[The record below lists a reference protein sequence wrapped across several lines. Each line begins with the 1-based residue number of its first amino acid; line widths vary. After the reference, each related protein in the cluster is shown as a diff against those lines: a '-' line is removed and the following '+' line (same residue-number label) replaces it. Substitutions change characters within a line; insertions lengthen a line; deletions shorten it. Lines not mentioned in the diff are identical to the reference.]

1 MEVLLAIVLMALGFT
16 AILGG
21 MFTSARVAQVNQ
33 RNTKA
38 GLALQSLAEAIVQP
52 ALANKPST
60 YIPCAGFDG
69 DPSDVTG
76 DEYKDAMQ
84 NTPPAA
90 GELVQQGWTWRV
102 SKIRY
107 LAGFQPIS
115 SAEPDIRRP
124 TYRSQQS
131 CRDLLPSNNGRD
143 EGLQEITIELT
154 TPTSWADEQQ
164 ITRQIVVTKRDRGC
178 PPYPFVNADTGPC

>member
-76 DEYKDAMQ
+76 DEYKAYVAM
-84 NTPPAA
+84 
-90 GELVQQGWTWRV
+90 
-102 SKIRY
+102 
-107 LAGFQPIS
+107 
-115 SAEPDIRRP
+115 
-124 TYRSQQS
+124 
-131 CRDLLPSNNGRD
+131 NGR
-143 EGLQEITIELT
+143 GASSK
-154 TPTSWADEQQ
+154 PG
-164 ITRQIVVTKRDRGC
+164 KH
-178 PPYPFVNADTGPC
+178 